1 MKKNLILAAIT
12 ASAVV
17 GLAACGS
24 HTSEPVAQP
33 IGADPNCTELA
44 RPADPH
50 GLIPSDGWPWP
61 ACDALSDVQPGVD
74 QARAAEIVYDARARV
89 AAAKRSIS
97 LLAAQGNQLASI
109 ETNSDATVADYRGRI
124 EDVRGR
130 LADDLMVSSL
140 ALKGTPPQGFSL
152 AYVRGETVH
161 SASPAWTGGGG
172 R

>member
-1 MKKNLILAAIT
+1 MKKNLILAAT
-12 ASAVV
+12 ASTLAV

-24 HTSEPVAQP
+24 HSTLTASPVPADKDCTEVTRP
-33 IGADPNCTELA
+33 SDPN
-44 RPADPH
+44 
-50 GLIPSDGWPWP
+50 GLIGRDGWPFP
-61 ACDALSDVQPGVD
+61 ACSALSDVQPGVD
-74 QARAAEIVYDARARV
+74 QARAAEIVYDARQRV
-89 AAAKRSIS
+89 VAAKREIV
-97 LLAAQGNQLASI
+97 LLAAQGNQ
-109 ETNSDATVADYRGRI
+109 ATDPQQATGFRDRI

-130 LADDLMVSSL
+130 IADDLMRSSL